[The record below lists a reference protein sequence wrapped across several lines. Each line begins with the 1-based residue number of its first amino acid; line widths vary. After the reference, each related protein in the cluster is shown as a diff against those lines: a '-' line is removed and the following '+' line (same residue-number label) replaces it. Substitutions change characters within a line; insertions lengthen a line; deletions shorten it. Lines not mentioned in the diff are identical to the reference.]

1 MTTLEINGKRVQVDD
16 SFKSLSPEEQ
26 QRTVDEIAA
35 QMGLMQS
42 QAPNTNPGVS
52 PEAPPEMFLNPQTGQ
67 YTSRELLTNHMMQN
81 QTAPTTATGATIMGA
96 GRGATLGGIDEISGY
111 LNAAIPGQGTMAE
124 RNTFGREMARAAE
137 DAGQQ
142 SNPDDMLTSEIAG
155 AVSVPFYAPFQAM
168 KLAPRVLGSALS
180 GAGMGAIYGGLTGE
194 GEEDRIRGAQQGA
207 IYGGAAGTVAP
218 LIGAGAQK
226 WANAR
231 AQNKAI
237 RAASKAADSAAQ
249 QRAASGQQYKAF
261 EGAGVELHPS
271 VLTRLRGMLEQ
282 RLTAEG
288 MSTLPNSGR
297 TPRTRKLLDLVAGM
311 DDDVQKAVAAGQK
324 PLVPMTAIEELRRE
338 GLDLASDINA
348 IGRSTPDARLGNI
361 AVDEIDNF
369 VNSLQ
374 QADVGIG
381 DPQLAKDALTKAR
394 ALWAQSNK
402 TQLLENI
409 LDQQD
414 NYLGGPASAIRNRV
428 ATLLRNPKTRK
439 QFTEAEQKMLRQ
451 IIGGNTL
458 SRAIRLLGNGIGRQ
472 MQAVG
477 GATLGG
483 IPGAL
488 AGIATGELSAAAA
501 NQGAIRAAE
510 RARDVVASGALKN
523 VTQANPQIERLI
535 EAIVRRAGATV
546 PQ

>member
-1 MTTLEINGKRVQVDD
+1 
-16 SFKSLSPEEQ
+16 
-26 QRTVDEIAA
+26 
-35 QMGLMQS
+35 
-42 QAPNTNPGVS
+42 
-52 PEAPPEMFLNPQTGQ
+52 
-67 YTSRELLTNHMMQN
+67 
-81 QTAPTTATGATIMGA
+81 
-96 GRGATLGGIDEISGY
+96 
-111 LNAAIPGQGTMAE
+111 
-124 RNTFGREMARAAE
+124 
-137 DAGQQ
+137 
-142 SNPDDMLTSEIAG
+142 
-155 AVSVPFYAPFQAM
+155 
-168 KLAPRVLGSALS
+168 
-180 GAGMGAIYGGLTGE
+180 
-194 GEEDRIRGAQQGA
+194 
-207 IYGGAAGTVAP
+207 
-218 LIGAGAQK
+218 
-226 WANAR
+226 
-231 AQNKAI
+231 
-237 RAASKAADSAAQ
+237 
-249 QRAASGQQYKAF
+249 
-261 EGAGVELHPS
+261 
-271 VLTRLRGMLEQ
+271 MLEQ
-282 RLTAEG
+282 RLKAEG

-311 DDDVQKAVAAGQK
+311 DDDVQKAVQAGQK

-361 AVDEIDNF
+361 AVDEIDAF
-369 VNSLQ
+369 VNGLQ

-381 DPQLAKDALTKAR
+381 DPDVAREALTKAR

-458 SRAIRLLGNGIGRQ
+458 SRTIRLLGNGIGRQ
-472 MQAVG
+472 VQAVA

-488 AGIATGELSAAAA
+488 AGMVTGELSAAAA
-501 NQGAIRAAE
+501 NQGAIRATE

-523 VTQANPQIERLI
+523 VTRANPQIERMI
-535 EAIVRRAGATV
+535 TAIVRRAGATG